1 MGNTARTTVKFLIV
15 CFIVWRSNWIFFR
28 FDLTI
33 AYRLR
38 ENVLQTHFDSNAISP
53 GTQFMVSL
61 ETVLMEYLSNKI
73 KHQTSWQSCEIY
85 VSGSNV
91 CANLFFHVSQSNVSL
106 NLHPFTQIISHWID
120 LCEIVSWRR
129 LRQNCRFHSIAETVE
144 RFYSV
149 SNALHL
155 QRRQRPFATWHC
167 DAWAVHLIDT
177 WGKFHIS
184 GQSNFRIFIFLTFN
198 FPNVSLWRN
207 ENRLHRWP
215 LSVWTT
221 RSINLKWSILKRC
234 ANICAWNS
242 SSARREWHSNLIWT
256 VFAMIGWSWWLWLAT
271 IIYPAYPISKPTT
284 MFWP

>member
-91 CANLFFHVSQSNVSL
+91 CAIFFFTYHNQTFRLIYIHLLKLFPIEL
-106 NLHPFTQIISHWID
+106 I
-120 LCEIVSWRR
+120 
-129 LRQNCRFHSIAETVE
+129 
-144 RFYSV
+144 
-149 SNALHL
+149 
-155 QRRQRPFATWHC
+155 FA
-167 DAWAVHLIDT
+167 
-177 WGKFHIS
+177 K
-184 GQSNFRIFIFLTFN
+184 
-198 FPNVSLWRN
+198 
-207 ENRLHRWP
+207 
-215 LSVWTT
+215 
-221 RSINLKWSILKRC
+221 
-234 ANICAWNS
+234 
-242 SSARREWHSNLIWT
+242 
-256 VFAMIGWSWWLWLAT
+256 
-271 IIYPAYPISKPTT
+271 
-284 MFWP
+284 